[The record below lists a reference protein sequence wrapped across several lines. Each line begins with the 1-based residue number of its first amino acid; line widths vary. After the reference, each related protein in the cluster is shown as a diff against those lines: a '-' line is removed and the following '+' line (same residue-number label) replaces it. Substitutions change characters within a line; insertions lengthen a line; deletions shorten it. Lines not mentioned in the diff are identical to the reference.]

1 MSLLVLGVVC
11 SAVAFVVFFALMREI
26 ALSRASLITYVNT
39 AVAFAL
45 GIAFAGE
52 PVTLGMLVGFPLV
65 IVGSYFASR
74 NHSRVSEKRQ
84 SEQAPR

>member
-1 MSLLVLGVVC
+1 
-11 SAVAFVVFFALMREI
+11 
-26 ALSRASLITYVNT
+26 VNT